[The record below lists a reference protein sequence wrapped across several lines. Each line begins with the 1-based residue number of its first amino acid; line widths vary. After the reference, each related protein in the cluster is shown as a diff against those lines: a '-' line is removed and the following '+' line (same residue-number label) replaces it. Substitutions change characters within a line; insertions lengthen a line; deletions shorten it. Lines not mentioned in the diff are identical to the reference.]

1 MNKYARQIGVTRAF
15 LDHGYTPGAIKLAY
29 MRVGVSEKI
38 AEAMVKEALPL
49 SWLSKLMPLA
59 GRAAGGLRT
68 AFGAGLKGRLAPSA
82 GYVTKGLM
90 EGGPFSQW
98 LGKGLH
104 GAATG
109 LRSGLQSFEKNPWS
123 SLGRGALETG
133 KGALFFGGKGIGGTL
148 GKGIGGYQMANL
160 LFGNRNQGAE

>member
-38 AEAMVKEALPL
+38 AEAMVKEAALPWA
-49 SWLSKLMPLA
+49 WLSKLV
-59 GRAAGGLRT
+59 AGGAQGLRG
-68 AFGAGLKGRLAPSA
+68 AFGAGAKAGPAA
-82 GYVTKGLM
+82 GYVTKGLVG
-90 EGGPFSQW
+90 EGGPFAQW